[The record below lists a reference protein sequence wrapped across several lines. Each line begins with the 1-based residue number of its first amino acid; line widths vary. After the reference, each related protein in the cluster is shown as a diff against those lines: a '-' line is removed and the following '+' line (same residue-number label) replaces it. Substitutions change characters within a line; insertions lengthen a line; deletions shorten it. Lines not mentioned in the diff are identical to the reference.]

1 MLLNLSNHSL
11 RLQLYIKVC
20 AAVLTPLWL
29 PSALT
34 LAIKSCQ
41 LHRVD
46 RGTEHLIQA

>member
-1 MLLNLSNHSL
+1 MLLYLSNHSL
-11 RLQLYIKVC
+11 KPQVYIKVC

-29 PSALT
+29 PSDLT

-41 LHRVD
+41 LGGVD